1 MTRTFDEMTW
11 LNGGLAAGGLVH
23 HLNSPLKI
31 VLWRTHMAAGKMA
44 PDASIKPV
52 VQHASSCDRDGSVM
66 ASFYSVCVIVSMWV
80 FSATLFCFSLSLSL
94 SLHLA
99 SLIVF
104 SYLVIGAPPPRTMG
118 IGTSTVGGTPPRSE
132 PDAADLNTRR
142 HKTTEPVEA
151 PEFQVPVAGAAV
163 SVSGLVHNQG

>member
-1 MTRTFDEMTW
+1 MAYTYGGWQNGARRIHQACRSTRII
-11 LNGGLAAGGLVH
+11 LCSRRL
-23 HLNSPLKI
+23 
-31 VLWRTHMAAGKMA
+31 
-44 PDASIKPV
+44 
-52 VQHASSCDRDGSVM
+52 RDGKLLQRLRDCFHVGLQCN
-66 ASFYSVCVIVSMWV
+66 FI
-80 FSATLFCFSLSLSL
+80 LFLSL

-163 SVSGLVHNQG
+163 SVSGLVQNQG